1 MNYQQRIDYLIT
13 TSAAISAQLQEL
25 KALREQ
31 VKKERTMSA
40 AELAAQELG
49 ACTRENPP
57 A

>member
-40 AELAAQELG
+40 AELAAQKLG